1 MSKNGFLNIIGGL
14 LGFETPEKKRKR
26 AFTDKINQLTEEV
39 KAFKVN
45 LVSTQQKEFELLSL
59 KVDVLQKMRRRKP
72 KVLRLSNIYHEP
84 LFVSIEDL
92 VSRSSEDVALK
103 IFSRD
108 GVYSYWI
115 RPDYVSIWNGSNFWG
130 NLLPDGRFIYKN
142 NKAVGQIKANNQSER
157 LEIHVSNELQAAI
170 DLSHEEIKEST
181 RALSYAYFN
190 TESTYELSR
199 ILILFILSNP
209 TASFKLNL

>member
-1 MSKNGFLNIIGGL
+1 MSKKGFLNIIGGL
-14 LGFETPEKKRKR
+14 LGFETADKKRKR
-26 AFTDKINQLTEEV
+26 AFKDKLNQLTEEV

-59 KVDVLQKMRRRKP
+59 KVDVLQKSRRRKP
-72 KVLRLSNIYHEP
+72 KVLSLSNIYHEP

-92 VSRSSEDVALK
+92 VSRSYEDVALK
-103 IFSRD
+103 IFSKD

-142 NKAVGQIKANNQSER
+142 NKAVGQIKANNQNER
-157 LEIHVSNELQAAI
+157 IEIYVSNELQAAI

-199 ILILFILSNP
+199 ILILFIMSNP
-209 TASFKLNL
+209 TASFKLDL